1 MMTQNQASGNTMS
14 QNKGIA
20 NNQKF
25 KRSKKCEVI
34 SEPKFYDQNLES
46 ECRPVN
52 FHQIWIAP
60 FSFGSCG
67 GPRGHMIHDK

>member
-25 KRSKKCEVI
+25 KRSQKCEVI
-34 SEPKFYDQNLES
+34 SEPKFYDQNLAGRMQTCKFPPNMDCPISLLVVVVDPE
-46 ECRPVN
+46 
-52 FHQIWIAP
+52 
-60 FSFGSCG
+60 GT
-67 GPRGHMIHDK
+67 